1 MKQLLVISI
10 LVFIFIGNSYAP
22 DVRKF
27 KVCVFVD
34 ADKEDRIEQEQ
45 MTIESHLKRELR
57 ALGNVVIVDKEDDW
71 EFILMINVL
80 GMEYKNGTKSPNV
93 ALAKSFQK
101 RTAAGFGKKWPL
113 MSVYVSNPYA
123 AYWLKDDLPSY
134 CIQIANNCDKT
145 FKIWK

>member
-1 MKQLLVISI
+1 
-10 LVFIFIGNSYAP
+10 
-22 DVRKF
+22 
-27 KVCVFVD
+27 
-34 ADKEDRIEQEQ
+34 

-101 RTAAGFGKKWPL
+101 RTAADFGKK
-113 MSVYVSNPYA
+113 MATDVS
-123 AYWLKDDLPSY
+123 LCK
-134 CIQIANNCDKT
+134 
-145 FKIWK
+145 